1 MAVIDFDIPS
11 LHDGYRGGL
20 DPVRVVE
27 EVYHR
32 LEAAADPGIFI
43 SLVAQDS
50 ARRRALSLGSFDAD
64 EKPLWGVPFAVKD
77 NIDAAGLPTTAACP
91 AFAYEPA
98 ASASCVER
106 LLDAGAILIG
116 KTNLD
121 QFAAGLVGLCTPFA
135 APKNVIDPTLV
146 PGGSSSGSAVAVA
159 RAIVSFALGT
169 DTAGSGRVPAAL
181 NNIVGLKPS
190 PGAVSTRGVV
200 PACRSLDCVSVL
212 ALSVEDAWRVFKI
225 IAGAD
230 GQDPYSR
237 PLAIGEPSLPPVA
250 RVGVPSIRSREFFA
264 DRHAQNAYEAALAD
278 LEQLGVKLIE
288 FEFDPLR
295 QAGELLYGG
304 AWVAERY
311 QAIRGFFDQHPDA
324 LHPVTREII
333 GAAKSL
339 SAHDAFAGMYKLA
352 ELKRASESLWR
363 RFDMIAVPSV
373 PTVYTVAEVEAAP
386 IALNSRFGVY
396 TNFVNLLDL
405 AALAV
410 PGRARADGWPAG
422 VTLIGPRGSDGLLAG
437 LGSRLHRIS
446 QTPVGATGR
455 VLSPLARVA
464 TGAPPGWIEIAVV
477 GAHLSALPLNHELT
491 EKGAMFVRAGRT
503 AADYKLFALAGG
515 PPKRPGLL
523 RVSPGEGSSIE
534 CEVWALEAEGFGRFV
549 AAVAAPLT
557 IGTLELA
564 DGTSAKGFLVEAEAT
579 RSARDI
585 SRFGGWRAYLTDAA
599 ERLAP
604 R

>member
-11 LHDGYRGGL
+11 LHDAYRGGL
-20 DPVRVVE
+20 DPVQVVE
-27 EVYHR
+27 EVYRR
-32 LEAAADPGIFI
+32 LKAAADPGIFI
-43 SLVAQDS
+43 SLVEPDS
-50 ARRRALSLGSFDAD
+50 ARRRVRSLGAFDAQQ
-64 EKPLWGVPFAVKD
+64 KPLWGIPFAVKD

-98 ASASCVER
+98 VSAPSVER
-106 LLDAGAILIG
+106 LLGAGAILIG

-121 QFAAGLVGLCTPFA
+121 QFAAGLVGLRTPYG
-135 APKNVIDPTLV
+135 APKNVIDPRLV

-181 NNIVGLKPS
+181 NNIIGLKPS

-200 PACRSLDCVSVL
+200 PACRSLDCVSVF
-212 ALSVEDAWRVFKI
+212 ALSVEDAWRVFQI
-225 IAGAD
+225 VAGAD

-237 PLAIGEPSLPPVA
+237 PLAIGEPSLPPAV
-250 RVGVPSIRSREFFA
+250 RVGVPSIPSREFFA
-264 DRHAQNAYEAALAD
+264 DRHAQNAYQAALAD

-288 FEFDPLR
+288 FEFDSLR

-304 AWVAERY
+304 ARVAERY
-311 QAIRGFFDQHPDA
+311 QAIRGFFDRHPDA

-339 SAHDAFAGMYKLA
+339 SAHAAFAGIYKLA
-352 ELKRASESLWR
+352 ELKRASEDLWR

-373 PTVYTVAEVEAAP
+373 ATVYTVAEVEANP
-386 IALNSRFGVY
+386 IALNSRLGVY

-410 PGRARADGWPAG
+410 PGRARAGGWPAG

-437 LGSRLHRIS
+437 LGSRLHRMS

-455 VLSPLARVA
+455 ILSPIPQAAV
-464 TGAPPGWIEIAVV
+464 GAPPGWIEIAVV

-491 EKGAMFVRAGRT
+491 EKGAMFIRPCRT
-503 AADYKLFALAGG
+503 VPEYKLFALAGG
-515 PPKRPGLL
+515 PPQRPGLL
-523 RVSPGEGSSIE
+523 RVSAEEGSGIE
-534 CEVWALEAEGFGRFV
+534 CEVWALEAASFGQFA
-549 AAVAAPLT
+549 AAVPAPLT
-557 IGTLELA
+557 IGTLKLA
-564 DGTSAKGFLVEAEAT
+564 DGTTPKGFLVEAEAT
-579 RSARDI
+579 RNARDI
-585 SRFGGWRAYLTDAA
+585 SSFGGWRAYLTEAA
-599 ERLAP
+599 ERVGP